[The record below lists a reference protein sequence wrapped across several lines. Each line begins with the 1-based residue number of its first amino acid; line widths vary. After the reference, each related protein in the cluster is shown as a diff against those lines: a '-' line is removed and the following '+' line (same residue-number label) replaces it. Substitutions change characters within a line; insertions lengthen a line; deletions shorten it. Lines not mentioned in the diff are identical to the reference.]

1 MSAAATD
8 DSAALRRARARRLAG
23 LYAVTP
29 DLADTAD
36 LVARVEA
43 ALAGGAARSSTATR
57 PPIAALARA
66 QAAALARVHAAR
78 GALYFVND
86 DPVLAAA
93 VGADGVHLG
102 EDDGAIAAARAIVG
116 PDRLVGV
123 SCYNDLAL
131 ARSRRRRRRR
141 LRRVRQLLP
150 LEREAGR
157 ACAPTVAAARRACAR
172 RAGGR
177 DRRHHAGNAGDLFA
191 AGADAVAVISAVFAA
206 GDVADAPSADEGRA
220 PARPRLSRARR
231 CPSRAEVARPRS
243 ARFHRP
249 GQTHLR
255 TRVH

>member
-1 MSAAATD
+1 MPAAATD
-8 DSAALRRARARRLAG
+8 DSTALRRARVRRLAG

-43 ALAGGAARSSTATR
+43 AITGGASAIQYRNKTAD
-57 PPIAALARA
+57 PALARA

-93 VGADGVHLG
+93 VGADGVHVG

-123 SCYNDLAL
+123 SCYNEFER
-131 ARSRRRRRRR
+131 AR
-141 LRRVRQLLP
+141 
-150 LEREAGR
+150 A
-157 ACAPTVAAARRACAR
+157 AVAAGADYVAFGSFFLSSVKPEALRAELSLLRDASSLGVPVV
-172 RAGGR
+172 AIGGI
-177 DRRHHAGNAGDLFA
+177 DADNAGDLFS

-206 GDVADAPSADEGRA
+206 GDVADATETLMKVVRRHGR
-220 PARPRLSRARR
+220 
-231 CPSRAEVARPRS
+231 
-243 ARFHRP
+243 
-249 GQTHLR
+249 G
-255 TRVH
+255 